1 MASAS
6 IATTRPPLRRWP
18 VRASSRRASD
28 LPPQPF
34 RLPFDWNADPLN
46 DRNWMFQ
53 LHAWRML
60 DPHLNRLLA
69 EPGHP
74 RAFADILEVVAD
86 WHRGNV
92 RNRPGPFTWYDM
104 ATGVRALKLAL
115 LGRIAERQDY
125 VFDDPGLI
133 TDLVERH
140 IPELSRPEALEWNNH
155 GLFQL
160 SGLMALLRQY
170 PVQPRCRCG
179 AGLCDR
185 SHGGADR

>member
-1 MASAS
+1 MIAEMDRQMPRSAGKLTAGDLETLGFHGVS
-6 IATTRPPLRRWP
+6 VHRDYAAAIAALAGAGFVAPGR
-18 VRASSRRASD
+18 D

-92 RNRPGPFTWYDM
+92 RSRPGPFTWYDM
-104 ATGVRALKLAL
+104 ATGMRALKLAL
-115 LGRIAERQDY
+115 LGRTAERRGY

-133 TDLVERH
+133 ADLVDRH
-140 IPELSRPEALEWNNH
+140 IAELSTPE
-155 GLFQL
+155 
-160 SGLMALLRQY
+160 R
-170 PVQPRCRCG
+170 
-179 AGLCDR
+179 R
-185 SHGGADR
+185 SHRATTACSS